1 MNRPCRRSRLAR
13 TCNLPL
19 ESASIL
25 RWPLLLRQI
34 NTNTLWV
41 PHPRHVFVFVAR
53 VGSTKTV
60 FICRIY
66 SHRTKSRD
74 RSSALVA
81 NFERTSHA
89 DLQKSSQSHPLPER
103 WGKTPR
109 SSGLLQHPRLP
120 LPRRNRRSHSHQGR
134 CRFWPRAPYPFRP
147 YSRDFRSSPR
157 QDRIHRNARKSR
169 YRSPGAPETDRF
181 RPAPVRPDGL
191 VQTPNII
198 DDMPDLRRL
207 YQYLRDH
214 NVWHATGTEI
224 ASYVIARE
232 RSLVYDVTLDGF
244 SLRYDGR
251 VERPL

>member
-89 DLQKSSQSHPLPER
+89 DLRKSSQSNPLPER
-103 WGKTPR
+103 WCKTPR

-120 LPRRNRRSHSHQGR
+120 LPRRNR
-134 CRFWPRAPYPFRP
+134 
-147 YSRDFRSSPR
+147 D
-157 QDRIHRNARKSR
+157 RKS
-169 YRSPGAPETDRF
+169 T
-181 RPAPVRPDGL
+181 
-191 VQTPNII
+191 
-198 DDMPDLRRL
+198 RL
-207 YQYLRDH
+207 NSSHL
-214 NVWHATGTEI
+214 GI
-224 ASYVIARE
+224 SY
-232 RSLVYDVTLDGF
+232 
-244 SLRYDGR
+244 
-251 VERPL
+251 